1 MSDVTEEKYTF
12 SKNSK
17 INSFIYQCFEYIS
30 ELDKQKFIKRFRK
43 QSGDETQV
51 LHTFRELV
59 LGAYLEKNGVAVR
72 HDYKINEKTPDW
84 VVLESGD
91 LVTGVVELV
100 NFHIDKVTEE
110 SINSKFKERN
120 IWCDWVTP
128 NNGRLYQR
136 LQEKSERYQAIV
148 EERNI
153 PYVVAVFG
161 DFKAGVEL
169 EEIHE
174 VLFQDCEGG
183 LFKHFPTLSGVLFF
197 EELGGSY
204 SFKYFPNP
212 SAASAYSLND
222 GII

>member
-1 MSDVTEEKYTF
+1 MNDVTEEYFT
-12 SKNSK
+12 SSNNSK
-17 INSFIYQCFEYIS
+17 INSLVHCCFKYIS
-30 ELDKQKFIKRFRK
+30 ELDKHKFIKKFRK

-59 LGAYLEKNGVAVR
+59 LGAYLEKNGLTVR
-72 HDYKINEKTPDW
+72 HDFKIKEKTPDW
-84 VVLESGD
+84 VVLESGS

-100 NFHIDKVTEE
+100 NFHIDKITED
-110 SINSKFKERN
+110 SINSSFKERN
-120 IWCDWVTP
+120 IWCDWVEP

-136 LQEKSERYQAIV
+136 LQEKAECYQTIV
-148 EERNI
+148 EENNI

-161 DFKAGVEL
+161 EFKAGVEI

-174 VLFQDCEGG
+174 VLFQDYKGG
-183 LFKHFPTLSGVLFF
+183 LFRRFPTLSGVLFF

-212 SAASAYSLND
+212 NPAVAYSLND